1 MLIKLH
7 WENRRAYS
15 MFATG
20 LWIRIRMDP
29 HSFYLLYPDPDPDP
43 WEKKISN
50 KNRKS
55 DKKLVN
61 TASLFIFKVNFHKV
75 NCFLLLSNLLCCFL
89 QLKKTLHKVILYNFF
104 GAGSGSAFRTT
115 AGSRTAKKCLRIH
128 SPGLLFPICCVRK
141 IHYAI
146 KTVTKSGI
154 L

>member
-29 HSFYLLYPDPDPDP
+29 HSFYLLYPDPDP
-43 WEKKISN
+43 WGKKISN

-115 AGSRTAKKCLRIH
+115 AGSRTAKNVCG
-128 SPGLLFPICCVRK
+128 STAPVCCFQFV
-141 IHYAI
+141 
-146 KTVTKSGI
+146 V
-154 L
+154 